1 VAAGEAWQEKA
12 RRALA
17 KRNSGQKL
25 SRCLAWLLA
34 SLDAALEQLAQLA
47 DAAAS
52 PDSDPRPGVNPGA
65 EPAPHDPA
73 DSGSPN
79 AGAGS
84 LDDARAWSPAAAS
97 SPLEERGPAAG
108 RKRGRSSRSSGRA
121 DADADDARRQAGRG
135 SRRRGPS
142 GGDADER
149 ARGGSRASGG
159 SHPPSAEPGGAGGED
174 GPGGEHYVENERE
187 LFCVCQQPYNVDT
200 AMISCDACAEWYHLR
215 CVGLTQATA
224 RTLRRYACPLCAALR
239 GEPHQLDAAV
249 GRTRRTRRAPAP
261 APRPARA
268 RLARCTACWMSSFF
282 FPEQNFLA
290 R

>member
-1 VAAGEAWQEKA
+1 MAAGEAWQEKA

-47 DAAAS
+47 DAVAN
-52 PDSDPRPGVNPGA
+52 PDPDPRPGA
-65 EPAPHDPA
+65 EPAPREPA
-73 DSGSPN
+73 DSGSPA
-79 AGAGS
+79 AGAVSPGE
-84 LDDARAWSPAAAS
+84 RAWSPAAAAS
-97 SPLEERGPAAG
+97 PPLEERGPAAG
-108 RKRGRSSRSSGRA
+108 RKRGRGSRSSGRA
-121 DADADDARRQAGRG
+121 DADADDAWRQAGRG

-142 GGDADER
+142 CGDAGER
-149 ARGGSRASGG
+149 ARAGSRASGG
-159 SHPPSAEPGGAGGED
+159 SHLPSAEPGGAGGED

-200 AMISCDACAEWYHLR
+200 AMISCDACSEWYHLR